1 MRIDHRAASLPMTD
15 EQRFFAAVWHNM
27 VHKHSLDSH
36 RVRALNPQNGLRELL
51 RMTSPPAN
59 SDDLTMVAAEVMNIL
74 SSDPILRFPE
84 FCEPTSELLEILS
97 PKKGQDK
104 QLEKTKHLLQAF
116 ATELLQKIISEY
128 LTAAL
133 SWLRQALEEKIGP
146 PHPPTREYLQE
157 IHLVTGNILSVL
169 VDNGASVESLF
180 ALYREIITGSRPSRP
195 YIFDN
200 KFSLL
205 VKLLNKPPKTFVVV
219 FAIDGVGDSS
229 TFPSTIGSV
238 RFVTS
243 PTGLAAPSAPVTRY
257 CVPSPKRLFAE
268 VEVNTRDFRSAGT
281 QAYAS
286 INDVLDLVRFEYES
300 NRLQLADEFLI
311 ASGGPPYSYRIY
323 SIPKVVP
330 NPSKVIGAAELQE
343 FAKSVGEL
351 IEGADISSDGRDR
364 IQSAFRLYRVGAD
377 TNIFENKLTNWWTAT
392 EYLVKGSGGAGSIG
406 KAVEDTLVPVL
417 CRGYVKKLLYS
428 FRNTLVDS
436 KATLVD
442 PVMAAPILL
451 KDVDGERL
459 FSLFRNPA
467 MKAQLLA
474 AAEIDPF
481 FRMKLDSFLTEI
493 ADPKRMG
500 AMLSSHEQKL
510 RWHVQRLYRAR
521 CDIVHS
527 AERVVSAALLCANL
541 EFYLKSTLSSLLKSL
556 MASSHISGPKEF
568 FDRQGYAYRRMT
580 EALEQGDDKRLIAT
594 L

>member
-1 MRIDHRAASLPMTD
+1 MTD
-15 EQRFFAAVWHNM
+15 EQRFFAAAWHNM

-51 RMTSPPAN
+51 RMTHPHASN
-59 SDDLTMVAAEVMNIL
+59 DDLSMVAAEVMNIL
-74 SSDPILRFPE
+74 SSDPILCLPE
-84 FCEPTSELLEILS
+84 FFEPTSELLEILS

-104 QLEKTKHLLQAF
+104 QFEKSKHLLQAF
-116 ATELLQKIISEY
+116 ATELLQKITSGY
-128 LTAAL
+128 VTASL
-133 SWLRQALEEKIGP
+133 SWLREALEGKIAP

-157 IHLVTGNILSVL
+157 VHIVTGNLLSIL

-180 ALYREIITGSRPSRP
+180 ALYKQVITGSRPGGT
-195 YIFDN
+195 YIFDK

-205 VKLLNKPPKTFVVV
+205 EKLLNKPPVTFIVV
-219 FAIDGVGDSS
+219 FAVDGVGDSS
-229 TFPSTIGSV
+229 TFPSTIGPV

-243 PTGLAAPSAPVTRY
+243 PTGLAAPSGPVMRY
-257 CVPSPKRLFAE
+257 CLPNPKRLFAE
-268 VEVNTRDFRSAGT
+268 IDVSTRDLRSAGS

-300 NRLQLADEFLI
+300 NRLQLADEFMI
-311 ASGGPPYSYRIY
+311 ASGPPPYSYRIY
-323 SIPKVVP
+323 SIPKIVP
-330 NPSKVIGAAELQE
+330 NPSRVIGATELQH

-351 IEGADISSDGRDR
+351 IEGTDIPSDGRDR

-392 EYLVKGSGGAGSIG
+392 EYLVKGSGGSGGIG

-428 FRNTLVDS
+428 FRNALVDA

-442 PVMAAPILL
+442 PLTAAPVLL
-451 KDVDGERL
+451 KDVEGDRL

-467 MKAQLLA
+467 MKGQLLTA
-474 AAEIDPF
+474 ANIDPF
-481 FRMKLDSFLTEI
+481 FRMKFESFLEDI
-493 ADPKRMG
+493 SDPKRIE
-500 AMLSSHEQKL
+500 AMLSSHEQRL

-541 EFYLKSTLSSLLKSL
+541 EFYLKSTLTALLTSLTV
-556 MASSHISGPKEF
+556 SSHINGPKEF
-568 FDRQGYAYRRMT
+568 FDRQGYAYRKMT
-580 EALEQGDDKRLIAT
+580 EALQQGDDRRLIAT